1 VEAQAIWRRLR
12 VVSPL
17 QYYRMSQ
24 LNLRDPCPQSTS
36 LGPGDLGR
44 SARPS
49 PFASPEV
56 LGTCV
61 YRVPQLRGTGI
72 LDLLLPRA
80 IGRDR
85 QTMLGLV
92 RYHARRPT
100 HDHFSTPVG

>member
-1 VEAQAIWRRLR
+1 
-12 VVSPL
+12 
-17 QYYRMSQ
+17 MSQ

-92 RYHARRPT
+92 DPWNQCNLGCDAANAPKNGPDFIAKRSHPQ
-100 HDHFSTPVG
+100 D